1 MYLSA
6 EKKWKVRTSDR
17 LFGKMRRWMRS
28 LSVLSSEWEA
38 FSFTSEQSGWK
49 EKVHIIGS
57 RLNSNLLPVLFV
69 FTTCHWHQAMSV
81 FQWDVGGGG
90 VMLRHP
96 GLSNIHRPAFT
107 GGNNRL
113 CSEHGRE
120 TALKGRLLIGTKFSN
135 LQRCFDR
142 VIFFINFFNL
152 CKHYLEFSF
161 QTAARSLV
169 FWFSSSLIVCW

>member
-90 VMLRHP
+90 GYPTSTVQP
-96 GLSNIHRPAFT
+96 SPEETT
-107 GGNNRL
+107 GCVQNTGEKRL
-113 CSEHGRE
+113 WKVGCW
-120 TALKGRLLIGTKFSN
+120 
-135 LQRCFDR
+135 
-142 VIFFINFFNL
+142 
-152 CKHYLEFSF
+152 LELSF
-161 QTAARSLV
+161 QTFKDVLIE
-169 FWFSSSLIVCW
+169 WFFLLIFLISANII